1 MNAVLLAKSP
11 ERGGLTLAEHTAH
24 VVACAE
30 LFATAWGLDPTLARA
45 GAVLHDLG
53 KGHPAAQAMLLE
65 TTKLR
70 DRRAY
75 RDYLA
80 GAPWKPAVDR
90 EMAGRTDFSRRLDPV
105 WRHRHEL
112 SSLGFLPLF
121 PESDWPALVEM
132 VAAHHKSIVGDNS
145 RGGLLDLAN
154 PEGLS
159 HLGPVRDRHLVD
171 WELWA
176 PAVVAVAAKCGVA
189 SCEITREEAEAA
201 FTCAFEIVDG
211 LGKRRSD
218 WRGLL
223 MAADHFGSAYTHDA
237 ADRAASL
244 FSDPDA
250 AGVYGPEGRYAPSE
264 AYPLS
269 LRGVEAVDE
278 RPHTLVVAPTGAGKT
293 NFLFRRCRGR
303 VFYTLPFQAS
313 INAMAERV
321 RADLGNGAD
330 VRRLH
335 AASGVGE
342 AADAEE
348 DIQLQRFPGA
358 AVKVLT
364 PHQLAAVV
372 FGTAGHEAIALDL
385 RGQDVVL
392 DEVHT
397 YGPLA
402 LPMVERLV
410 RVAATL
416 ECRVHVGTATIP
428 AALRDRLLDALGG
441 PDEVCEVRLTD
452 AELDH
457 YDRHTVEKVASED
470 AARARIAEAVRAG
483 QRVLVVS
490 NRVARAQERF
500 EWVAERFPLVSRL
513 LIHSRYRR
521 KDRARLESGVKAL
534 SEGPWQGPCVVSATQ
549 VVEVSLD
556 VSFDVLVTDAAP
568 LDALVQRFGR
578 VNRHARAGDSLRP
591 VVVVAPPETDRD
603 VLPYEADVVRRS
615 FEVLPE
621 GPLRERDLQGLI
633 SAVYPMVEAESID
646 LHFAHDADLSYRLK
660 ALQHH
665 PRSVI
670 IDALQIESETA
681 IRASDAEVYERGPA
695 SARVP
700 LEIPAPEAL
709 GRLAAGNGWRRV
721 ERGAWPVVVPDDQ
734 YDDVRGLLPLRRV
747 EPADPT
753 EPFAAR
759 AL

>member
-1 MNAVLLAKSP
+1 MSAVLLAKSP

-30 LFATAWGLDPTLARA
+30 RFAEAWGFDPDLARL

-70 DRRAY
+70 DRAAY
-75 RDYLA
+75 RARLA
-80 GAPWKPAVDR
+80 DAPWRDAVDC
-90 EMAGRTDFSRRLDPV
+90 EMTTRLDPTAPA
-105 WRHRHEL
+105 HRHEL

-121 PESDWPALVEM
+121 PEADWPVLVEM
-132 VAAHHKSIVGDNS
+132 VAAHHKSITGDVS
-145 RGGLLDLAN
+145 GRGFLDLAA
-154 PEGLS
+154 PEGLPNP
-159 HLGPVRDRHLVD
+159 GPIRDRHLAD
-171 WELWA
+171 WETWA
-176 PAVVAVAAKCGVA
+176 PAAVAVAAEFGVEPRA
-189 SCEITREEAEAA
+189 ISRAEAEAA
-201 FTCAFEIVDG
+201 FEQAFEIVRA

-223 MAADHFGSAYTHDA
+223 MAADHFGSAYAHDA
-237 ADRAASL
+237 ADRAATL
-244 FSDPDA
+244 FSAPHA
-250 AGVYGPEGRYAPSE
+250 RETYGPDGRYTPSD

-269 LRGVEAVDE
+269 QRDAEADDP

-313 INAMAERV
+313 INAMAGRV
-321 RADLGNGAD
+321 RADLGDGAD

-335 AASGVGE
+335 AASGIGDDR
-342 AADAEE
+342 AGGEE
-348 DIQLQRFPGA
+348 DVQLQRLPGA

-372 FGTAGHEAIALDL
+372 FGTAGHEAVALDI

-402 LPMVERLV
+402 LSMVERLV
-410 RVAATL
+410 RVAASL
-416 ECRVHVGTATIP
+416 GCRVHVGTATIP
-428 AALRDRLLDALGG
+428 AALRDLLMGALGG
-441 PDEVCEVRLTD
+441 PERVCEVRLTD
-452 AELDH
+452 EELDR
-457 YDRHTVEKVASED
+457 YDRHTVEKVVGEE
-470 AARARIAEAVRAG
+470 AARARISAAVAAG
-483 QRVLVVS
+483 ERVLVVS
-490 NRVARAQERF
+490 NRVNRAQERF
-500 EWVAERFPLVSRL
+500 EWVGERDPDVPRL
-513 LIHSRYRR
+513 LLHSRFRR
-521 KDRARLESGVKAL
+521 TDRAHLEAELKAMA
-534 SEGPWQGPCVVSATQ
+534 EAPGPCVVSATQ

-578 VNRHARAGDSLRP
+578 VNRHARAGDPLRP
-591 VVVVAPPETDRD
+591 VVVVAPPEADRD
-603 VLPYEADVVRRS
+603 ALPYDAETVRRS
-615 FEVLPE
+615 YAALPE
-621 GPLRERDLQGLI
+621 GPLHERDLQALI
-633 SAVYPMVEAESID
+633 SEVYPTVEARPID
-646 LHFAHDADLSYRLK
+646 EHFAHFPDLSYRLK

-670 IDALQIESETA
+670 VDALQIESETA
-681 IRASDAEVYERGPA
+681 VRQSDAAAYARGPA
-695 SARVP
+695 AERVP

-709 GRLAAGNGWRRV
+709 GRLAARSGWRRV
-721 ERGAWPVVVPDDQ
+721 ERGSWPVVVPDDQ
-734 YDDVRGLLPLRRV
+734 YDAPPPHGGGLGLLPLRRV